1 MSNPDL
7 TNINDKGRMSD
18 PVQED
23 TAQSQIT
30 EIEVLQ

>member
-1 MSNPDL
+1 MANPEL

-18 PVQED
+18 PVQEE
-23 TAQSQIT
+23 TAQSQLT